1 VPTAQSVPEPDP
13 RGSRP
18 SVHSN
23 GHYQQGDR
31 RMCRVSPYACQS
43 EGVGGFAAPLQ

>member
-1 VPTAQSVPEPDP
+1 MPTAQSVPEPDP

-18 SVHSN
+18 SVYSH

-31 RMCRVSPYACQS
+31 RVCRVSPYARPS
-43 EGVGGFAAPLQ
+43 EGVGSFAAPLQ